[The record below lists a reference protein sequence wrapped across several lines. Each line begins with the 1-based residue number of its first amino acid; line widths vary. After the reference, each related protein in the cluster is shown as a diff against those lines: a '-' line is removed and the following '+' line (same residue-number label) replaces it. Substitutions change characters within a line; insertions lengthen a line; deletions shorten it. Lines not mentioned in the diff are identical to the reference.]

1 MLVKSMTF
9 KQHLLD
15 LKEVFVILS
24 QIPDETQPFQMCFR
38 YQGKK
43 ISWVFISSKGI
54 EPNLKK
60 IQTILDMMPPQNM
73 KEVQCFIE
81 RLTALNKF
89 IARLGECKH

>member
-1 MLVKSMTF
+1 MTF

-60 IQTILDMMPPQNM
+60 NSNHTRHDAPTEYEGSTMLYRAID
-73 KEVQCFIE
+73 CS
-81 RLTALNKF
+81 
-89 IARLGECKH
+89 